1 MVSQVKRPP
10 TNVIEPR
17 LAPGRDAQRRII
29 ASTLEL
35 LEESNFEEL
44 AIGDITSRAGMA
56 VGNFYRRFKGKAA
69 LLPVLYE
76 EYDRIFMRW
85 ITTFS
90 EIEAFQSP
98 DAAVRLRALV
108 VSVFGFFKDHRGL
121 IRALHLNSRLNG
133 QIVPAGSGPARQ
145 AIYTQFAELIDPDS
159 RIEDR
164 EALAESMMLI
174 ILSTAV
180 ETILYPEQS
189 PSANI
194 SVAPE
199 AIIERLATAMVA
211 LVSVSGPNTN
221 DASD

>member
-56 VGNFYRRFKGKAA
+56 VGNFYRRFKGKKA

-76 EYDRIFMRW
+76 EYDRIFLRW
-85 ITTFS
+85 TAS
-90 EIEAFQSP
+90 LPDVEALHSP
-98 DAAVRLRALV
+98 NVAERIGGLV
-108 VSVFGFFKDHRGL
+108 GSVFAFFHDHRGL
-121 IRALHLNSRLNG
+121 IRALHLNSRLNSK
-133 QIVPAGSGPARQ
+133 IVPVASGPERSK
-145 AIYTQFAELIDPDS
+145 IYAQFADLIDRDGQ
-159 RIEDR
+159 IEDR
-164 EALAESMMLI
+164 EALAETMMLI
-174 ILSTAV
+174 ILSTAM
-180 ETILYPEQS
+180 ETVLYPEQS

-194 SVAPE
+194 SVTE
-199 AIIERLATAMVA
+199 DAIIARLSVAMNA
-211 LVSVSGPNTN
+211 LVE
-221 DASD
+221 ASLV